1 MNTQVFINLAVQ
13 DLPKSIEFFKALGFQ
28 QNLQFSDETAASI
41 VISDTIYVMLL
52 THPKFKEFIPKN
64 AAISDA
70 RSATEVLVSLSLESR
85 EAVDQMLDK
94 ALGLGATTFSE
105 PMEMGFMYNR
115 SFQDLDGHIW
125 EFFYMDPSAVQPQ

>member
-1 MNTQVFINLAVQ
+1 MSTQVFINLAVQ

-28 QNLQFSDETAASI
+28 QNLQFTDETASSI

-70 RSATEVLVSLSLESR
+70 KTATEVLVSLALDSR
-85 EAVDQMLDK
+85 EAVDQLTDK
-94 ALGLGATTFSE
+94 ALAAGATSFSE
-105 PMEMGFMYNR
+105 PLEMGFMYNR

>member
-1 MNTQVFINLAVQ
+1 MSTQVFINLAVQ
-13 DLPKSIEFFKALGFQ
+13 DLPKSIEFFKALGYQ

-64 AAISDA
+64 GGISDA
-70 RSATEVLVSLSLESR
+70 RSATEVLVSLSVESR
-85 EAVDQMLDK
+85 EAVDQQVDK
-94 ALGLGATTFSE
+94 ALSLGATTFSE

-125 EFFYMDPSAVQPQ
+125 EFFYMDMNAAPPQ

>member
-13 DLPKSIEFFKALGFQ
+13 DLSKSIEFFKALGYQ

-52 THPKFKEFIPKN
+52 THPKFKEFIPQT

-70 RSATEVLVSLSLESR
+70 RSATEVLVSLTMESR
-85 EAVDQMLDK
+85 EAVDHMFDK
-94 ALGLGATTFSE
+94 ALSLGATSFSE
-105 PMEMGFMYNR
+105 PIEMGAMYSR
-115 SFQDLDGHIW
+115 AIQDFDGHIW
-125 EFFYMDPSAVQPQ
+125 EFFHMDMNAAPPQ

>member
-13 DLPKSIEFFKALGFQ
+13 DLPKSIEFFKALGYQ

-64 AAISDA
+64 GGISDA
-70 RSATEVLVSLSLESR
+70 HSATEVLVSLTMESR
-85 EAVDQMLDK
+85 EAVDHMFDK
-94 ALGLGATTFSE
+94 ALSLGATSFAE
-105 PMEMGFMYNR
+105 PIEMGAMYSR
-115 SFQDLDGHIW
+115 AIQDLDGHIW
-125 EFFYMDPSAVQPQ
+125 EFFYMDMNAAPPQ